1 MSRASNQQRPSECP
15 LPEPFPV
22 RHIASISPKPPEAQ
36 WLVEQLWAAS
46 GVGILGAIPKS
57 LKTWLACE
65 IALAVSGG
73 AKALGRFAAK
83 SHGPVLFYAAEDDQA
98 DIRVRFDGIAKV
110 RGVTLADAPIF
121 LLDLLELRLDHRA
134 DLVRL
139 GRTVAATGAHLLIL
153 DPFVRV
159 ARIDENSSQ
168 EVSAVL
174 GGLRAIQRQH
184 DVAVLVVHHMRKS
197 PSTHPG
203 QQLRGSGDF
212 AAWVDSGLYLAR
224 RGTDVVL
231 TAEHRRAAAPPP
243 FSFRLALD
251 PAPHLVI
258 VDHHAAPDAAPEDPL
273 AAAAVE
279 LLRRSKQPLSTVAL
293 RDKLKVRKS
302 TLLDTLRVLR
312 DDGLVARSD
321 DGWGLVVDDTPTQ
334 P

>member
-1 MSRASNQQRPSECP
+1 
-15 LPEPFPV
+15 
-22 RHIASISPKPPEAQ
+22 
-36 WLVEQLWAAS
+36 
-46 GVGILGAIPKS
+46 
-57 LKTWLACE
+57 
-65 IALAVSGG
+65 
-73 AKALGRFAAK
+73 
-83 SHGPVLFYAAEDDQA
+83 VLFFAAEDDQA

-134 DLVRL
+134 DLLRL
-139 GRTVAATGAHLLIL
+139 GRTVAATGARLLIL

-212 AAWVDSGLYLAR
+212 AAWVDSGLYLLR

-231 TAEHRRAAAPPP
+231 TAEHRRAPAPPP

-258 VDHHAAPDAAPEDPL
+258 VDQHAALSAAPEDPL

-302 TLLDTLRVLR
+302 TLLDALRVLR
-312 DDGLVARSD
+312 DDGLVTRSD
-321 DGWGLVVDDTPTQ
+321 DGWSLVIEGTVPQ